1 MNSKGVLMQTALHPY
16 VTTGIAIVGASIIV
30 AAPVT
35 VPPPDLPAVEV
46 AAVDSVR
53 SVTADVELTG
63 LTDALTAALG
73 QAVTSTIDW
82 YTFQIPSRFLGHIA
96 AGEFAHLPL
105 LIAGIPAV
113 SALTPITPFLQAL
126 MQELPMPIGTVD
138 GLISQAA
145 VLAIEVGLATPLGI
159 GNLVANVFDSGMSP
173 AVALSSSIGLINQA
187 IALSIDAVG
196 KIVAALSGAL
206 PIAALAVQEAPNEV
220 QMLTAPG
227 ESTPVDDPNVVPPS
241 VNSSDLQAHVETV
254 TLTVD
259 SPAPDDAD
267 STEAGESKTSPGDGE
282 TPNGATDLSDGN
294 KAEPGD
300 TGAEQTGED
309 DNGTQVGNETTE
321 TGTETDGITA
331 GATDTGTEEASADS
345 DDGPDAAPSGQ

>member
-1 MNSKGVLMQTALHPY
+1 MQTALRPY
-16 VTTGIAIVGASIIV
+16 VTTGIAIVGASIIA

-46 AAVDSVR
+46 VAVRSMR
-53 SVTADVELTG
+53 SVTADVELMG
-63 LTDALTAALG
+63 LADALTAALG

-113 SALTPITPFLQAL
+113 SVWTPIAPFLQAL

-138 GLISQAA
+138 GMINQAA

-159 GNLVANVFDSGMSP
+159 GNLIANVFDSGMSP
-173 AVALSSSIGLINQA
+173 TVALSSSIGLINQA

-206 PIAALAVQEAPNEV
+206 PIAALAVQEVPNEV
-220 QMLTAPG
+220 QMLTAP
-227 ESTPVDDPNVVPPS
+227 EENEPVDDPNVVPHS
-241 VNSSDLQAHVETV
+241 VNSSDFQAHAETM

-259 SPAPDDAD
+259 SHARDDAD
-267 STEAGESKTSPGDGE
+267 STEADESKTSAGDGE

-309 DNGTQVGNETTE
+309 DDGSQVGNETTG
-321 TGTETDGITA
+321 TGTETDVSSA
-331 GATDTGTEEASADS
+331 GATDTGVAEASADS
-345 DDGPDAAPSGQ
+345 DDTHDAASSGQ